1 MCSNDVVG
9 SSSRVHQR
17 FAGKFVRSSLT
28 SCRELTK
35 SSPER
40 CWEFVEGDREL
51 AAGSPE
57 GCRKFAEGNKH
68 NRGHKGDA
76 GIELETRSQVRSSR
90 PRFSLRL
97 VSGRLLLGTLPLFD
111 MQPTQPCQLKKSSPS
126 QLRAAAVATPIC
138 CLQVQQPGPQL
149 RLLPASRLLHLAKGA
164 VVTADSGFSD
174 L

>member
-1 MCSNDVVG
+1 MRSINNA
-9 SSSRVHQR
+9 SSSVLSLIPRKTSS
-17 FAGKFVRSSLT
+17 GLRSDYCHWTCISQIDNGY
-28 SCRELTK
+28 K
-35 SSPER
+35 
-40 CWEFVEGDREL
+40 
-51 AAGSPE
+51 
-57 GCRKFAEGNKH
+57 GNKH

-138 CLQVQQPGPQL
+138 CLQFQQPGPQL